1 MEECRW
7 MLAAEQAGEL
17 NLPAGRIEE
26 ILAAY
31 DEVHLLQPVI
41 DDDGELIGPVAVSIA
56 NEQIAAL
63 F

>member
-1 MEECRW
+1 
-7 MLAAEQAGEL
+7 MLAPEQSGEL

-31 DEVHLLQPVI
+31 DKVHVLQPVVH
-41 DDDGELIGPVAVSIA
+41 DDGELIGPVTLSIA